1 MIKKQMHPLSAFW
14 TRPRAAL
21 TALIF
26 GLLVVAASSCGR
38 ASDDHGAAA
47 PPSTNGAAPS
57 NQTASGGGGQ
67 TGAPKD
73 MTAAQKSLQAASTT
87 PFAPGILETEIQGV
101 DGKSFQL
108 ADYKGKV
115 VVLDLWA
122 TWCGPCR
129 VEIPHLNSIKSQ
141 YGAKG
146 VEVIGLTN
154 EDPETDGQKVRDFAR
169 DLKINYKLG
178 WATRSLWMSLG
189 RAQSIPQTYVIGR
202 DGRPVRFFAGFTP
215 QSLPDGL
222 NDHVATPA
230 RVHKAIEQ
238 ALGGAASG
246 D

>member
-1 MIKKQMHPLSAFW
+1 MIVKKQ
-14 TRPRAAL
+14 TRPTGGFL
-21 TALIF
+21 TRRRVVLTTLVA
-26 GLLVVAASSCGR
+26 GLLLIAASSCNR
-38 ASDDHGAAA
+38 ATDDHAGATAQKSPAQTNAAA
-47 PPSTNGAAPS
+47 GASQKA
-57 NQTASGGGGQ
+57 
-67 TGAPKD
+67 APKD
-73 MTAAQKSLQAASTT
+73 MSAAQKSLQVASTT
-87 PFAPGILETEIQGV
+87 PFAPGVLETQIQGV
-101 DGKSFQL
+101 DGKAFQL

-129 VEIPHLNSIKSQ
+129 IEIPHLNSIKNQ

-154 EDPETDGQKVRDFAR
+154 EDPDTDSQKVRDFAR
-169 DLKINYKLG
+169 EMKINYKLG
-178 WATRSLWMSLG
+178 WATPTLWVALG

-215 QSLPDGL
+215 QSLPDGAS
-222 NDHVATPA
+222 DHIATPE

-238 ALGGAASG
+238 ALGGAGVG

>member
-1 MIKKQMHPLSAFW
+1 MLIKKQMHPPSGFW
-14 TRPRAAL
+14 TRERVLL
-21 TALIF
+21 TALIL
-26 GLLVVAASSCGR
+26 GLVLVAASSCSR
-38 ASDDHGAAA
+38 ATDDHGAA
-47 PPSTNGAAPS
+47 PSANSTAPS
-57 NQTASGGGGQ
+57 NQAATKSSGGDQ
-67 TGAPKD
+67 KNAPKE
-73 MTAAQKSLQAASTT
+73 MTPAQKSLQAASTT
-87 PFAPGILETEIQGV
+87 PFAQGILETEIQGV
-101 DGKSFQL
+101 DGKAFHL

-129 VEIPHLNSIKSQ
+129 VEIPHLNTIKDQ

-178 WATRSLWMSLG
+178 WATPTLWVSLG
-189 RAQSIPQTYVIGR
+189 RAQSIPQTYVLGR

-230 RVHKAIEQ
+230 RVQKAIEQ
-238 ALGGAASG
+238 ALSG
-246 D
+246 EAGD

>member
-1 MIKKQMHPLSAFW
+1 MFKKQTHLAGGFS
-14 TRPRAAL
+14 TRTRVLL

-26 GLLVVAASSCGR
+26 GLVLVAASSCNR
-38 ASDDHGAAA
+38 ASDDHGAA
-47 PPSTNGAAPS
+47 PPSGSNAAS
-57 NQTASGGGGQ
+57 NQVAGSGNTQ
-67 TGAPKD
+67 QKPATTE
-73 MTAAQKSLQAASTT
+73 MNAAQKSLQAASTT
-87 PFAPGILETEIQGV
+87 PFAQGILETEIQGV
-101 DGKSFQL
+101 DGKAFHL

-129 VEIPHLNSIKSQ
+129 VEIPHLNTIKNQ

-154 EDPETDGQKVRDFAR
+154 EDPQEDAETVRNFAR
-169 DLKINYKLG
+169 EMKINYRLG
-178 WATRSLWMSLG
+178 WATPTLWRSLG

-215 QSLPDGL
+215 QSLPDGAS
-222 NDHVATPA
+222 DHVATPA
-230 RVHKAIEQ
+230 RVQKAIEQ
-238 ALGGAASG
+238 ALGNEASG